1 MRVPARMNRFR
12 RSIVWLVLLV
22 IVPLGALT
30 VMQYRFLRSLQH
42 TTAQAEQNWLRNSL
56 EEVAHEIEHN
66 YRMTCDQ
73 ALAIPAVSLTD
84 VTALTEHF
92 RNSHIPGTGTLFAI
106 HYDDSRA
113 EWAFFEAYGTE
124 KTPGSEDEV
133 QAVKLATVTWHVAH
147 TMHRV
152 VEQPTLYV
160 DERDPHN
167 RIIMRPVVDDSMRVV
182 GVAGVV
188 LDDDLA
194 RAAMID
200 YGAAILRKRYH
211 GNDLLFRIGP
221 DFAPE
226 SGFIT
231 HPLRFVFTNWRAGLR
246 DNSASPE
253 EIADTNFRANM
264 LWTGGVSLMLFGA
277 IALTV
282 QSVARQLK
290 LSQMKSDFVSNVSHE
305 LRTPLA
311 SIRVFGEYM
320 RLGRVTKQDKIVEYG
335 EYIEAESRR
344 LTQLI
349 NNILDFSRI
358 ESSQKNYKFVD
369 TDIVELVAHT
379 VSGFGVPMRDNGVE
393 IAFRAPDTPL
403 PPVSVDRDA
412 IAQVLMNLLDNAVK
426 FSGDR
431 KQIEVTIDSSITS
444 VKIAVRDHGIGIA
457 ASEQKKIFEKFYR
470 AGSALVHDVRGSGLG
485 LTIVQHV
492 MEAHGGRIEVES
504 KPGEGS
510 TFTIVLPA
518 GVAPVVAPSSAA
530 PSVEENFA

>member
-1 MRVPARMNRFR
+1 MNRFR
-12 RSIVWLVLLV
+12 RSILWLVLLV
-22 IVPLGALT
+22 VVPLGALT
-30 VMQYRFLRSLQH
+30 VMQYRFLRSLQS
-42 TTAQAEQNWLRNSL
+42 TTAEAEQNWLRNSL
-56 EEVAHEIEHN
+56 EGVTHEIENN
-66 YRMTCDQ
+66 YRMTCEQ
-73 ALAIPAVSLTD
+73 VLSLPPEALTD
-84 VTALTEHF
+84 VSALSARF
-92 RNSHIPGTGTLFAI
+92 RSSHIPGAGTLFAI
-106 HYDDSRA
+106 HYDDNRA
-113 EWAFFEAYGTE
+113 EWAFFDPDGTE
-124 KTPGSEDEV
+124 KTPGSEEEV

-147 TMHRV
+147 TMQRV

-167 RIIMRPVVDDSMRVV
+167 RIVMRPVVDDSMRVV

-194 RAAMID
+194 RSAMID
-200 YGAAILRKRYH
+200 YGAAILRKRFH
-211 GNDLLFRIGP
+211 GDDLLFRIGP
-221 DFAPE
+221 DFAAE

-246 DNSASPE
+246 DNSATPE

-282 QSVARQLK
+282 QSVARQMK

-320 RLGRVTKQDKIVEYG
+320 RLGRVTKQEKIVEYG

-358 ESSQKNYKFVD
+358 ESSQKNYSFVD
-369 TDIVELVAHT
+369 TDIVTLVSQT
-379 VSGFGVPMRDNGVE
+379 VSGFVVPLRESGVD
-393 IAFRAPDTPL
+393 ITFRPPITDL

-412 IAQVLMNLLDNAVK
+412 IAQVLVNLLDNALK
-426 FSGDR
+426 YSPER
-431 KQIEVTIDSSITS
+431 KDIEVAIESTATN
-444 VKIAVRDHGIGIA
+444 VKIVVRDHGIGIA
-457 ASEQKKIFEKFYR
+457 DADRKKIFEKFYR
-470 AGSALVHDVRGSGLG
+470 AGSTLVHDVRGSGLG
-485 LTIVQHV
+485 LTIVLHV
-492 MEAHGGRIEVES
+492 VEAHGGRIEVES
-504 KPGEGS
+504 APGAGS
-510 TFTIVLPA
+510 TFRVSLPVGAA
-518 GVAPVVAPSSAA
+518 GARLAQASG
-530 PSVEENFA
+530 

>member
-1 MRVPARMNRFR
+1 MNRFR

-22 IVPLGALT
+22 VVPLGALT
-30 VMQYRFLRSLQH
+30 VMQYRFLRSLQQ
-42 TTAQAEQNWLRNSL
+42 TTAEAEQNWLRNSL
-56 EEVAHEIEHN
+56 EEVTHEIENN
-66 YRMTCDQ
+66 YRMTSEQ
-73 ALAIPAVSLTD
+73 ALSLSSDVLTD
-84 VTALTEHF
+84 VAALTTHF
-92 RNSHIPGTGTLFAI
+92 RASRIPGARTLFAI
-106 HYDDSRA
+106 HYENQRA
-113 EWAFFEAYGTE
+113 EWAFFDPDGSE
-124 KTPGSEDEV
+124 KTPGEEDEV

-147 TMHRV
+147 TMERV
-152 VEQPTLYV
+152 VAQPTLYV

-167 RIIMRPVVDDSMRVV
+167 RIIMRPVVDDGMRVV
-182 GVAGVV
+182 GVAGAI

-200 YGAAILRKRYH
+200 FGAGILRRRYH
-211 GNDLLFRIGP
+211 GNELLFRIGP
-221 DFAPE
+221 EFTAE

-231 HPLRFVFTNWRAGLR
+231 HPLRFIFTNWRAGLR
-246 DNSASPE
+246 GNSATPE

-282 QSVARQLK
+282 QSVARHMK

-320 RLGRVTKQDKIVEYG
+320 RLGRVTRQEKIVEYG

-358 ESSQKNYKFVD
+358 ESSQKTYKFVE
-369 TDIVELVAHT
+369 TEINEFVEETVDSFVAPRLC
-379 VSGFGVPMRDNGVE
+379 SGGLQPADVALKRD
-393 IAFRAPDTPL
+393 ATP
-403 PPVSVDRDA
+403 VVVAIDRDA
-412 IAQVLMNLLDNAVK
+412 IAQVLLNLLDNAVK
-426 FSGDR
+426 FSAER
-431 KQIEVTIDSSITS
+431 KQIEVRIEPAIAS
-444 VKIAVRDHGIGIA
+444 VRIAVRDRGIGIA
-457 ASEQKKIFEKFYR
+457 PGEQKKIFDKFYR

-492 MEAHGGRIEVES
+492 IEAHGGRIEVDS
-504 KPGEGS
+504 RPGEGS
-510 TFTIVLPA
+510 TFTIVLPC
-518 GVAPVVAPSSAA
+518 GAPAPSPA
-530 PSVEENFA
+530 FAERFA